1 MNLKELHEDCIEQ
14 MNALCNKIKNSI
26 ITLDHGI
33 DFDTFQQLSVQWRR
47 INDTIINIVAS
58 LALVAGSEA
67 GYRGG
72 YIIGLQHGEG
82 HEAFDEDIKNLFL
95 GKDVESEAK
104 EKLAE
109 LEAGDVDDE
118 TLTEKE
124 NDDNDSGNC

>member
-14 MNALCNKIKNSI
+14 MNALCNKIKGSI

-82 HEAFDEDIKNLFL
+82 HEAFDDELKNFFL
-95 GKDVESEAK
+95 GKDIESKAK

-109 LEAGDVDDE
+109 LEAEDDAADLTDKE
-118 TLTEKE
+118 TD
-124 NDDNDSGNC
+124 NDDSGNL

>member
-14 MNALCNKIKNSI
+14 MTALCNKIKSSI

-33 DFDTFQQLSVQWRR
+33 DFDTFQQLSLQWRK

-72 YIIGLQHGEG
+72 YLIGLQHADGQED
-82 HEAFDEDIKNLFL
+82 FDDKIKDLFI
-95 GKDVESEAK
+95 GKDVESEAPRR
-104 EKLAE
+104 
-109 LEAGDVDDE
+109 LEAEKEEKQDDDE
-118 TLTEKE
+118 
-124 NDDNDSGNC
+124 